1 MLYGAQKGIFEME
14 KKEKDLIS
22 IIVPV
27 YNAEKYITRCVQSI
41 LEQEYSNFELILI
54 DDGSTDKSPKILSQL
69 DKLDDRIMLLNQ
81 KNSGVSQARNNGLR
95 HSSGSWIMFVDADD
109 YIAPSALAKMFSIAT
124 KTSAVIVACEY
135 YTCKNA
141 DRVASKF
148 LNDRDVKIYSGDERI
163 NVIRSCIESRAYGN
177 TQGPTN
183 IGVPWAK
190 LYRREVVSGEWFD
203 IKLTHM
209 EDTIFNI
216 NLMMKAKR
224 ITYVPEALY
233 FYVIHAESTVH
244 RHYENFEPVAQR
256 VTERLHEFS
265 EKFHLE
271 KELRLVI
278 EYKLFCLYYSCVK
291 KQYFKDGNLNAV
303 KTIKHLRRI
312 SGTYEW
318 NGKYQNEIRHMY
330 TKAQLLYGRLAKF
343 NLFGLLYL
351 SLKLAEK
358 LKER

>member
-1 MLYGAQKGIFEME
+1 MLFDAQKGVLEME
-14 KKEKDLIS
+14 KKERDLIS

-41 LEQEYSNFELILI
+41 LEQEYTNFELILI
-54 DDGSTDKSPKILSQL
+54 DDGSTDESSNILSRL
-69 DKLDDRIMLLNQ
+69 SKSDDRILVLNQ
-81 KNSGVSQARNNGLR
+81 KNSGVSQARNNGLQ
-95 HSSGSWIMFVDADD
+95 HSSGAWIMFVDADD
-109 YIAPSALAKMFSIAT
+109 YIAPSALARMFSIAV
-124 KTSAVIVACEY
+124 KTSADIVAFEY

-141 DRVASKF
+141 ERVPSKF
-148 LNDRDVKIYSGDERI
+148 LNDRDIKIYSGDERI
-163 NVIRSCIESRAYGN
+163 NLIKSCIESRAYGN

-190 LYRREVVSGEWFD
+190 LYRREVVSEDWFD

-216 NLMMKAKR
+216 NVLMKAKR

-244 RHYENFEPVAQR
+244 RHHENFEPVAQR
-256 VTERLHEFS
+256 VTERLHEFA

-271 KELRLVI
+271 KELQLVI
-278 EYKLFCLYYSCVK
+278 KYKLFCLYYSCVK
-291 KQYFKDGNLNAV
+291 TQYFKAGNLNAV

-330 TKAQLLYGRLAKF
+330 TKAQLLYGILAKL

-351 SLKLAEK
+351 SLNLAEK